1 MQAPPTPSDEAL
13 RLAAL
18 RALEVLDTAP
28 DEELDRITRTASR
41 LFGVPIALVSLID
54 ENRQWFKSR
63 VGLDVGETPRDL
75 SFCGHAILSDDA
87 LIVEDA
93 GGDARF
99 CDNPLVLDG
108 PRIAFY
114 AGQPIRSL
122 CGKRLG
128 TLCLIDSRPRAFSQA
143 DADALRDLASLAERF
158 FHSLEASTRALAM
171 HTSLSRTETLFE
183 TTFSQAAVGMA
194 IASLDGRWQR
204 VNQRLC
210 DITGYDAATLLD
222 KSFQDITHPDNLAA
236 DLGLLQ
242 RLIAGELPHYAL
254 EKRYL
259 RADGSPVWVAL
270 TLSLVRDDAG
280 EPSYLVG
287 VIEDIDERKRIEAE
301 LQTAHRELE
310 RRVEERTA
318 ELSREIH
325 ERERFQRSL
334 SEEEERFS
342 TILENATDAFVA
354 VDAEGAII
362 EWNQSAERVFGWSR
376 AEALGRPLAETV
388 IPETLRGA
396 HHDGF
401 ARFIRS
407 GVGTIMNRRI
417 EITARRR
424 DGGVFP
430 AELTLTSNHLGEQ
443 QIISAF
449 LHDISERKAAENLL
463 RKSRERLRL
472 ITDNMPA
479 LIAYVDA
486 DLRYLFNNRAYEHW
500 FGVSPEKLAGTPM
513 RELIGETAFER
524 ALQGEQVTFENL
536 FDCRLGRIDVT
547 TTLIP
552 SAGDDGKIEGF
563 YVLSLDV
570 TERKRLMARLEQEA
584 SLDALTE
591 LPNRRAFMRQ
601 LSRAITGSRR
611 NRSAFALLFIDLDGF
626 KRLNDGHGHD
636 FGDAVLK
643 RFADILTGAL
653 RQTDTVA
660 RLAGDEFTVILE
672 GLDTPASAAPVVAA
686 KLLDALSAVREID
699 GRPVILSASIGV
711 ALHHPASNATPD
723 SLLAA
728 ADRAMYE
735 AKQSGKNRYAV
746 SSGDA
751 C

>member
-1 MQAPPTPSDEAL
+1 MAAFVYPDRAMLAPPTPSDEPQ
-13 RLAAL
+13 RLEA
-18 RALEVLDTAP
+18 LDTAP

-41 LFGVPIALVSLID
+41 LFGVPIALVSLVD

-63 VGLDVGETPRDL
+63 VGLDVGDTPRDV
-75 SFCGHAILSDDA
+75 SFCGHAILGDDA
-87 LIVEDA
+87 LIVENA
-93 GGDARF
+93 GEDARF
-99 CDNPLVLDG
+99 RDMVLDG
-108 PRIAFY
+108 RRIAFY

-122 CGKRLG
+122 SGKRLG
-128 TLCLIDSRPRAFSQA
+128 TLCLIDSRPRRFTED
-143 DADALRDLASLAERF
+143 DADALRDLATLAERF
-158 FHSLEASTRALAM
+158 FHRLEA
-171 HTSLSRTETLFE
+171 
-183 TTFSQAAVGMA
+183 G
-194 IASLDGRWQR
+194 
-204 VNQRLC
+204 N
-210 DITGYDAATLLD
+210 
-222 KSFQDITHPDNLAA
+222 
-236 DLGLLQ
+236 
-242 RLIAGELPHYAL
+242 
-254 EKRYL
+254 
-259 RADGSPVWVAL
+259 
-270 TLSLVRDDAG
+270 
-280 EPSYLVG
+280 
-287 VIEDIDERKRIEAE
+287 
-301 LQTAHRELE
+301 ELE
-310 RRVEERTA
+310 HRLALRTA
-318 ELSREIH
+318 ELETAKRELNREIH

-342 TILENATDAFVA
+342 TILENATDAFIA
-354 VDAEGAII
+354 VDKAGHII

-424 DGGVFP
+424 DGSVFP

-479 LIAYVDA
+479 LIAYVDV

-500 FGVSPEKLAGTPM
+500 FGVPPEKLAGTPM
-513 RELIGETAFER
+513 RELLSETAFER

-552 SAGDDGKIEGF
+552 NAGDDGKIEGF

-570 TERKRLMARLEQEA
+570 TERKRLMSRLEQEA

-672 GLDTPASAAPVVAA
+672 GLDTPASAAPAVAA
-686 KLLDALSAVREID
+686 KLLDTLSAVREID
-699 GRPVILSASIGV
+699 GRPVTLSASIGV

-735 AKQSGKNRYAV
+735 AKQSGKNRYALSV
-746 SSGDA
+746 GEPG
-751 C
+751 

>member
-1 MQAPPTPSDEAL
+1 MLAPPTPSDEPQ
-13 RLAAL
+13 RLEA
-18 RALEVLDTAP
+18 LDTAP

-41 LFGVPIALVSLID
+41 LFGVPIALVSLVD

-63 VGLDVGETPRDL
+63 VGLDVGDTPRDV
-75 SFCGHAILSDDA
+75 SFCGHAILGDDA
-87 LIVEDA
+87 LIVENA
-93 GGDARF
+93 GEDARF
-99 CDNPLVLDG
+99 RDMVLDG
-108 PRIAFY
+108 RRIAFY

-122 CGKRLG
+122 SGKRLG
-128 TLCLIDSRPRAFSQA
+128 TLCLIDSRPRRFTED
-143 DADALRDLASLAERF
+143 DADALRDLATLAERF
-158 FHSLEASTRALAM
+158 FHRLEA
-171 HTSLSRTETLFE
+171 
-183 TTFSQAAVGMA
+183 G
-194 IASLDGRWQR
+194 
-204 VNQRLC
+204 N
-210 DITGYDAATLLD
+210 
-222 KSFQDITHPDNLAA
+222 
-236 DLGLLQ
+236 
-242 RLIAGELPHYAL
+242 
-254 EKRYL
+254 
-259 RADGSPVWVAL
+259 
-270 TLSLVRDDAG
+270 
-280 EPSYLVG
+280 
-287 VIEDIDERKRIEAE
+287 
-301 LQTAHRELE
+301 ELE
-310 RRVEERTA
+310 HRLALRTA
-318 ELSREIH
+318 ELETAKRELNREIH

-342 TILENATDAFVA
+342 TILENATDAFIA
-354 VDAEGAII
+354 VDKAGHII

-424 DGGVFP
+424 DGSVFP

-479 LIAYVDA
+479 LIAYVDV

-500 FGVSPEKLAGTPM
+500 FGVPPEKLAGTPM
-513 RELIGETAFER
+513 RELLSETAFER

-552 SAGDDGKIEGF
+552 NAGDDGKIEGF

-570 TERKRLMARLEQEA
+570 TERKRLMSRLEQEA

-672 GLDTPASAAPVVAA
+672 GLDTPASAAPAVAA
-686 KLLDALSAVREID
+686 KLLDTLSAVREID
-699 GRPVILSASIGV
+699 GRPVTLSASIGV

-735 AKQSGKNRYAV
+735 AKQSGKNRYALSV
-746 SSGDA
+746 GEPG
-751 C
+751 